1 MNVLHIVAGD
11 LNGGAARGAY
21 WLHRGLREIG
31 VDSHL
36 LTNSHE
42 THGDDSV
49 TSVCVGRRARVL
61 GMVRAQLDVL
71 PAELYRNKASGYFS
85 TGLVGIDFRQSEAYR
100 AADIIHL
107 HWINGGLVN
116 LRHLARI
123 NKPVIWT
130 LRDMWPMTGGCHYT
144 MGCDRFTTGCGEC
157 RHLGSQSKVDLS
169 HLVWRRKRKY
179 LPKALKLVGISEWL
193 SGEARRSGL
202 FMHHDVRTIS
212 NAVDLSAFFP
222 LDKRVA
228 RNLLGLDTTKTI
240 VLCGSTSAKDP
251 YKSFGHYLRALD
263 ELDPARYH
271 LCFFGKLDARIA
283 ETLAL
288 RFDCTSFGFLHD
300 EISLRMVYSAADMF
314 VAPSVM
320 EAFGKTLVEAM
331 ACGTPV
337 VCFDATGPKDI
348 VTHQRDGFAATPF
361 DPVSLA
367 EGIDWVARH
376 DDYESLRQRAI
387 EKAHERF
394 DTRVIARQYQQLYHE
409 VLVPH
414 LPQAF
419 DLMRSSPDMQVP
431 NG

>member
-21 WLHRGLREIG
+21 WLHRGLRDIG
-31 VDSHL
+31 VNSHL
-36 LTNSHE
+36 LTNSHD

-49 TSVCVGRRARVL
+49 SSVCVGRRGRVI

-71 PAELYRNKASGYFS
+71 PAELYRHKAPGYFS
-85 TGLVGIDFRQSEAYR
+85 TGLVGIDFLQSAAYR

-123 NKPVIWT
+123 DKPVIWT

-144 MGCDRFTTGCGEC
+144 MGCERFTSACGEC
-157 RHLGSQSKVDLS
+157 KHLASRSKVDLS
-169 HLVWRRKRKY
+169 HLLWRRKRKY
-179 LPKALKLVGISEWL
+179 LPKALKLVGISDWL

-202 FMHHDVRTIS
+202 FKHHDVRTIS

-228 RNLLGLDTTKTI
+228 RNLLGLDTDKTI
-240 VLCGSTSAKDP
+240 VLCGSTNARDP
-251 YKSFGHYLRALD
+251 YKGFGHYLDALN

-271 LCFFGKLDARIA
+271 LCFFGKLEARIA

-300 EISLRMVYSAADMF
+300 EVSLRLVYSAADMF

-337 VCFDATGPKDI
+337 VCFGATGPKDI
-348 VTHQRDGFAATPF
+348 VTHRHDGFAADPF

-367 EGIDWVARH
+367 EGIDWIARH
-376 DDYESLRQRAI
+376 EDYRTLRQRAI
-387 EKAHERF
+387 EKVRERF
-394 DTRVIARQYQQLYHE
+394 DTRVIARQYQQLYQE
-409 VLVPH
+409 VMVPH

-419 DLMRSSPDMQVP
+419 DVVRSAPDMRIP